1 LWLLTRFLTRFASDL
16 LVNLTSGG
24 EKFVNCVVAE
34 NFRIG

>member
-1 LWLLTRFLTRFASDL
+1 VAVDKVFDEVRFGFAGEFDER
-16 LVNLTSGG
+16 G